1 MAGVVVQY
9 GNKGDSLRLY
19 MEVVRLSGASE
30 QQQATMTFTFAV
42 RYQRLWYQP
51 RDKQAQTQ
59 TR

>member
-42 RYQRLWYQP
+42 RYQRL
-51 RDKQAQTQ
+51 
-59 TR
+59 